1 MKGRATIIAT
11 PAETDPHNEQAAPL
25 VIVMHA
31 SVGSGH
37 RSAANAVAQA
47 FEYMKA
53 EQAEGREQPTEAFPV
68 VPKLPDGLEVEVLDV
83 LDYGRVVFDGDKTA
97 SMFTGPT
104 RPIYDLTWRFT
115 LTGRLLW
122 GGGSIWSHLMYG
134 KFTELVRKR
143 RPLAIICTH
152 ITAANVAVAAR
163 MLTGQRFPIVCVP
176 TDYETEGLWPHLHDR
191 PVLRGHGKSWP
202 KRCARV

>member
-1 MKGRATIIAT
+1 MKGKATIIAT

-104 RPIYDLTWRFT
+104 
-115 LTGRLLW
+115 
-122 GGGSIWSHLMYG
+122 
-134 KFTELVRKR
+134 
-143 RPLAIICTH
+143 
-152 ITAANVAVAAR
+152 AR
-163 MLTGQRFPIVCVP
+163 YT
-176 TDYETEGLWPHLHDR
+176 T
-191 PVLRGHGKSWP
+191 
-202 KRCARV
+202 